1 MNSLEWWRMCAGL
14 EVTKRGEMMGEGL
27 RSGGGALRA
36 SSCLPPWDFLGGARV
51 FSSMNS
57 LSMEWRRGEMYAGV
71 EVMKAGPLG
80 NERGEMIG
88 DMKPKSEGGT
98 LGTSS
103 SVPNREE
110 TAVAAFRNI
119 WRGAED

>member
-1 MNSLEWWRMCAGL
+1 
-14 EVTKRGEMMGEGL
+14 MGEGL

-36 SSCLPPWDFLGGARV
+36 SSCLPPWDFLGGAGV

-57 LSMEWRRGEMYAGV
+57 LSMEWRRGEKGAGV

-80 NERGEMIG
+80 SERGEVMG
-88 DMKPKSEGGT
+88 QLKPKSDGGA

-110 TAVAAFRNI
+110 TAFAAFRNI
-119 WRGAED
+119 WRGAKA

>member
-1 MNSLEWWRMCAGL
+1 
-14 EVTKRGEMMGEGL
+14 MGEGL

-36 SSCLPPWDFLGGARV
+36 SSCLPPWDFLGGAGV
-51 FSSMNS
+51 FSSMNP
-57 LSMEWRRGEMYAGV
+57 LSREWRRGEMCAGV

-80 NERGEMIG
+80 SERGEMCAG
-88 DMKPKSEGGT
+88 VEVMKAEPLGSGRGEVMGELKPKSEGGDM
-98 LGTSS
+98 GTSS

>member
-1 MNSLEWWRMCAGL
+1 
-14 EVTKRGEMMGEGL
+14 MGEGL

-36 SSCLPPWDFLGGARV
+36 SSCLPPWDFLGGAGV
-51 FSSMNS
+51 FSSMNP
-57 LSMEWRRGEMYAGV
+57 LSREWRRGEMCAGV

-80 NERGEMIG
+80 SGRGEVMG
-88 DMKPKSEGGT
+88 ELKPKSEGGDM
-98 LGTSS
+98 GTSS